1 MGQFRDKNASKKDL
15 ERFNIVYTS
24 LGAVQDDREG
34 TRSIQNRG
42 VRCQGPRVPGRF
54 RSKRGTAWDQGVPA
68 DSRSFQHGPGAT
80 GTQGVPDRPKT
91 ELKRRGVQN
100 LADAI
105 AKAESLIDY
114 SNHKESTSKP
124 KDQKEG
130 QAKVWRDRSPHKETH
145 RDNTPLR
152 HKESSPW
159 KGKAKDA
166 QGLRK
171 P

>member
-1 MGQFRDKNASKKDL
+1 MDGLQLWA
-15 ERFNIVYTS
+15 
-24 LGAVQDDREG
+24 
-34 TRSIQNRG
+34 
-42 VRCQGPRVPGRF
+42 
-54 RSKRGTAWDQGVPA
+54 
-68 DSRSFQHGPGAT
+68 
-80 GTQGVPDRPKT
+80 KT

-105 AKAESLIDY
+105 AEAESLVNY

-124 KDQKEG
+124 MDQKEG
-130 QAKVWRDRSPHKETH
+130 QAKVWRDRSPRKETH

-159 KGKAKDA
+159 KGTMKDA

-171 P
+171 PSSSKCFICDGITRLNNVLRGKH